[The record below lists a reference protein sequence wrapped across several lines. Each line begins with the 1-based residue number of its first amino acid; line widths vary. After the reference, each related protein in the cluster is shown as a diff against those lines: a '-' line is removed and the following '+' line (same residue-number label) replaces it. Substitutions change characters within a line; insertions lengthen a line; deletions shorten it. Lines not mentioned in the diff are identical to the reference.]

1 MNKKS
6 FILYTDYAD
15 KLSGLSDEQLG
26 KLFRL
31 ILEYEAGDKQVSSDD
46 QFVEFAFNM
55 IKSDLNRNDD
65 KYQKICEKRAE
76 NGRRGGLAK
85 ANKSQKLAEGVAI
98 ASNCYQMLPNA
109 SKCYQKLASVSKSK
123 QNLANVADSHYHSH
137 SHSHE
142 GGGAGGGGDDTPP
155 PVITGLGDFTPAD
168 IKRVARECVVDEE
181 FARICL
187 SRLVHWCRL
196 KGRTYPDYYQA
207 LSHFIV
213 TDRTYPMQRL
223 RDPEPPTPPIK
234 LPPKVPMTAEEA
246 AKMRA
251 SMPAFIAHK
260 KIDK

>member
-1 MNKKS
+1 MTNVRKFTLLPSYYDAAMALPEELRREFLSAICMYGWTGEEPEFDNPLMVALFKVVKPS
-6 FILYTDYAD
+6 IDASADYF
-15 KLSGLSDEQLG
+15 E
-26 KLFRL
+26 
-31 ILEYEAGDKQVSSDD
+31 
-46 QFVEFAFNM
+46 
-55 IKSDLNRNDD
+55 
-65 KYQKICEKRAE
+65 
-76 NGRRGGLAK
+76 
-85 ANKSQKLAEGVAI
+85 
-98 ASNCYQMLPNA
+98 
-109 SKCYQKLASVSKSK
+109 SKSK
-123 QNLANVADSHYHSH
+123 AGQQGGRGKKKQKKANESTKKQEKAKESTEKANESKRKRESSLSLSPSLNGVRGMG
-137 SHSHE
+137 E
-142 GGGAGGGGDDTPP
+142 GVDDTPP

-234 LPPKVPMTAEEA
+234 LPPKVPMTDEEA

-251 SMPAFIAHK
+251 CMPAFIANK